1 MPLQLHSANEFG
13 TLNVG
18 AVKNLSSTLWGLD
31 ADVDKRAAYTVVRS
45 GAGKTTNKIFSCSD
59 YPSHNAA
66 IQAAIDAANTAGGG
80 AVRIEG
86 GFFEIED
93 EIILKERV
101 WLEGDGLGTRLQFK
115 DGTTWTDK
123 YMFRVDDFCSIRNIQ
138 LAGNIANVTG
148 GSAIKI
154 EGTAC
159 WFDRIRLY
167 QFHQKGFY
175 GVREAPTTQH
185 PNGKPVHANQF
196 TNLRITG
203 CTEYGILMKD
213 GTADNE
219 YSNIWISNG
228 NTGIR
233 LESGQQEIANLHIW
247 ETDQNAMEIAASSS
261 FVWLSNPYI
270 ESNKGWGCVIE
281 GKSVTF
287 NGGRIWKN
295 GYDNES
301 GPTGGI
307 KIDGGSK
314 VSVVGTHVHENR
326 GPGIYLGGNAN
337 KWSAVGVQ
345 FYDPRA
351 EGTGEPA
358 AGDTTVRTQTYAV
371 QCDNTVDYG
380 TMVGCIALPWEHRG
394 GTTMALGNHGKNFR
408 ASANFGLADTP
419 NKTSSIA
426 TVGGSKA
433 MYNVAHYP
441 THNAALEA
449 ALASS
454 TRVHIEAG
462 TYVMEAG
469 VTLPANTVLTGEG
482 RATRLQWKANV
493 DHGGAYMLTVPG
505 NSTVSDL
512 TLFGMAGSANAGGI
526 KVVGAYSILERLLV
540 QDMTLNGIFVIG
552 TSAITAHA
560 TKLNHIDVK
569 QCADKGIYFYS
580 YSYDAQMSNIWIGS
594 CGEGM
599 RLQEGQMMITNLHS
613 WGNTGNGLSI
623 LRENVTVSN
632 AYLETNGAR
641 GLSAYQA
648 KHIAMTNVRFW
659 KNGTAGA
666 NTGVNVEQCQDVR
679 FSNCVFHDNNGPG
692 LKIVASTDV
701 SAITSKFYD
710 SQATKTQTYA
720 AEINSTSDYI
730 VFLENSALA
739 SDHLTGAILDNL
751 PQNANKRIKDN
762 WV

>member
-1 MPLQLHSANEFG
+1 MPLQLHSSNEYG
-13 TLNVG
+13 TLNTS
-18 AVKNLSSTLWGLD
+18 AVKGLSATLWGLD

-59 YPSHNAA
+59 YPSHDAA
-66 IQAAIDAANTAGGG
+66 IQAAIDAAHTAGGG
-80 AVRIEG
+80 AVRVEG
-86 GFFEIED
+86 QFYEIEN

-175 GVREAPTTQH
+175 GVREAPTQQH

-281 GKSVTF
+281 GRSVTF

-295 GYDNES
+295 GYDNDAGE
-301 GPTGGI
+301 TGGI

-314 VSVVGTHVHENR
+314 VSVVGTHIHENR
-326 GPGIYLGGNAN
+326 GPGIYLGNNAN
-337 KWSAVGVQ
+337 KWSAVGAQ

-351 EGTGEPA
+351 EGAGEPVS
-358 AGDTTVRTQTYAV
+358 GDTTVRTQTYAI

-380 TMVGCIALPWEHRG
+380 TIVGCIALPWEHRNN
-394 GTTMALGNHGKNFR
+394 TVMALGNHGSNLR
-408 ASANFGLADTP
+408 AAANFGYADT
-419 NKTSSIA
+419 T
-426 TVGGSKA
+426 TF
-433 MYNVAHYP
+433 
-441 THNAALEA
+441 
-449 ALASS
+449 AS
-454 TRVHIEAG
+454 
-462 TYVMEAG
+462 
-469 VTLPANTVLTGEG
+469 LLTN
-482 RATRLQWKANV
+482 L
-493 DHGGAYMLTVPG
+493 
-505 NSTVSDL
+505 
-512 TLFGMAGSANAGGI
+512 AGG
-526 KVVGAYSILERLLV
+526 
-540 QDMTLNGIFVIG
+540 
-552 TSAITAHA
+552 
-560 TKLNHIDVK
+560 KLN
-569 QCADKGIYFYS
+569 
-580 YSYDAQMSNIWIGS
+580 IGS
-594 CGEGM
+594 DGE
-599 RLQEGQMMITNLHS
+599 HS
-613 WGNTGNGLSI
+613 WSDGTNPADTTLARTGNGELSLSSRLSI
-623 LRENVTVSN
+623 TAGGTLNKGLSLTVSG
-632 AYLETNGAR
+632 AAVERLAMNGAGQFHWSDGTAAADTKLYRQGAGQLRTEGEMLTAEVSANKAGQRR
-641 GLSAYQA
+641 GYAGATSSGPPTTGTYQA
-648 KHIAMTNVRFW
+648 GDF
-659 KNGTAGA
+659 
-666 NTGVNVEQCQDVR
+666 
-679 FSNCVFHDNNGPG
+679 
-692 LKIVASTDV
+692 
-701 SAITSKFYD
+701 ITSLD
-710 SQATKTQTYA
+710 GGLHICTADGTPGTWVTK
-720 AEINSTSDYI
+720 
-730 VFLENSALA
+730 
-739 SDHLTGAILDNL
+739 
-751 PQNANKRIKDN
+751 
-762 WV
+762 